1 MRFTLRELPAK
12 DAAAYVAESITNA
25 PNRFEAVVTL
35 HAPFDSLAGRVP
47 SHWGTVEPA
56 GSRRCRFRTGDDDLS
71 WLALRIAMIG
81 VDFEVEEPPELLEQ
95 VRELSARLARAV
107 A

>member
-1 MRFTLRELPAK
+1 MRC
-12 DAAAYVAESITNA
+12 
-25 PNRFEAVVTL
+25 
-35 HAPFDSLAGRVP
+35 
-47 SHWGTVEPA
+47 
-56 GSRRCRFRTGDDDLS
+56 CRFRTGDDDLS

-95 VRELSARLARAV
+95 LRTLSARLARAV